1 MVKNTAKPLAEKI
14 KRLIN
19 QSLQNILPGSVFLF
33 WAVIAKPFRW
43 ERIPGAL
50 FFAVQS

>member
-19 QSLQNILPGSVFLF
+19 QSLQNIL
-33 WAVIAKPFRW
+33 
-43 ERIPGAL
+43 
-50 FFAVQS
+50 